1 MHNTNEGVSA
11 EDEPRHR
18 YEGLF
23 IYREKID
30 VEGRTAWVRCSQT
43 AIPAHLKYG
52 PSELNR
58 K

>member
-1 MHNTNEGVSA
+1 MYNTNGVVSA

-23 IYREKID
+23 VYREKID

-43 AIPAHLKYG
+43 VIPAHLEYG
-52 PSELNR
+52 PPKLDR